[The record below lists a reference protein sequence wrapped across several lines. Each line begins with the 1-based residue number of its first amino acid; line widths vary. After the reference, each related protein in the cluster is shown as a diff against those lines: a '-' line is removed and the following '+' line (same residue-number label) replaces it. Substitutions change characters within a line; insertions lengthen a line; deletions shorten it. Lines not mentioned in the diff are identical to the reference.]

1 MRNQVSAKITLHVG
15 AHKTG
20 TSLIQKYMRDK
31 PEQLAS
37 FGVRVISR
45 SDTNTLIGWGKILID
60 KPQLLSDRLDVESA
74 DTSARYIVASH
85 ENTLGRPHLPSGDYL
100 YPESA
105 TRVAAL
111 AGILGDRDSRVIMYL
126 RPQASFLESYYLQ
139 LVQQGESFTFDQ
151 WLDRVDFDR
160 LSWRPVVD
168 SLRASLGPDR
178 VAIGDFEEIRAG
190 QELFLA
196 GFFHRIDPAI
206 TVKPEYSARR
216 NLSISDKGLRIA
228 LAVNPHLRTAD
239 EKKHM
244 RAFLQKH
251 FSNAAYP
258 RPVLFS
264 DQHRAELE
272 ARYGDEY
279 RSLVS
284 AP

>member
-1 MRNQVSAKITLHVG
+1 MSVKIAVHVG

-31 PEQLAS
+31 PDQLEP

-45 SDTNTLIGWGKILID
+45 GDTNTLIGWGKALID
-60 KPQLLSDRLDVESA
+60 TPRLFSARLDEECAEDGAHYV
-74 DTSARYIVASH
+74 IASH
-85 ENTLGRPHLPSGDYL
+85 ENTLGRPHLPSGEHL
-100 YPESA
+100 YPEAA

-111 AGILGDRDSRVIMYL
+111 AAILRDRDARVIIYL
-126 RPQASFLESYYLQ
+126 RPQAAFLESYYLQ
-139 LVQQGESFTFDQ
+139 LVQQGGSLTFDQ

-160 LSWRPVVD
+160 VSWRPVVEMLRD
-168 SLRASLGPDR
+168 SMGPER

-190 QELFLA
+190 QDPFLS
-196 GFFHRIDPAI
+196 GFFRRVDPAI
-206 TVKPEYSARR
+206 KVQPKYSARR

-228 LAVNPHLRTAD
+228 LAANPHLRTPD
-239 EKKHM
+239 EKKRM

-251 FSNAAYP
+251 FSNAKYP

-264 DQHRAELE
+264 DSHRADLT

-279 RSLVS
+279 RELTS
-284 AP
+284 AS